1 MSIKRQMDKE
11 NVMCS
16 HTHTHTHTHTMEY
29 YSAIKENEIFPF
41 AATWMD
47 VEGIMRSKISHTK
60 TNSVCY
66 CSSVDSK
73 KYNKLMNIRKKKQTQ
88 T

>member
-1 MSIKRQMDKE
+1 MQKS
-11 NVMCS
+11 MCV
-16 HTHTHTHTHTMEY
+16 HTHTHY
-29 YSAIKENEIFPF
+29 GILAIKENEIFPF
-41 AATWMD
+41 AAKWMD